1 MNPSPAP
8 GNRHELNDTALG
20 HYLAKEGS
28 IPGLK
33 LPIVSTKIGYG
44 QSNPTYF
51 VDDDAGT
58 RFILRKKPSGTIISP
73 VAHQVDREY
82 RVLAALGKVEG
93 FPVPRVYALCMD
105 PSVIGTAFYV
115 MEFVK
120 GRIITDPDLG
130 ELSPTDKRKAWF
142 SLVETLAWMHSID
155 PDSIGLEGFGKKTGF
170 YARHCNTFS
179 RIEAQQAQVKDIKT
193 GKVLGRA
200 HPEFDS
206 IVDYIRKNL
215 PGDRYSIVHG
225 DYKFDNV
232 ILHPTEPRVIAI
244 LDWELSTIGHPL
256 MDCVY
261 VVSPFWNTVTKA
273 GDPSMKSA
281 RNPYAPENRA
291 ASGMPDPNELL
302 DRYSQIVGFDPR
314 KDGNGKDW
322 QVAQVFHYMRG
333 GTISHGIQA
342 RTVTGQASSEFSH
355 VYFDNTKRSL
365 EAALERVK
373 NMKNAEASLAK
384 L

>member
-142 SLVETLAWMHSID
+142 FFGRDTSLDA
-155 PDSIGLEGFGKKTGF
+155 
-170 YARHCNTFS
+170 
-179 RIEAQQAQVKDIKT
+179 
-193 GKVLGRA
+193 
-200 HPEFDS
+200 
-206 IVDYIRKNL
+206 
-215 PGDRYSIVHG
+215 
-225 DYKFDNV
+225 
-232 ILHPTEPRVIAI
+232 
-244 LDWELSTIGHPL
+244 
-256 MDCVY
+256 
-261 VVSPFWNTVTKA
+261 
-273 GDPSMKSA
+273 
-281 RNPYAPENRA
+281 
-291 ASGMPDPNELL
+291 
-302 DRYSQIVGFDPR
+302 
-314 KDGNGKDW
+314 
-322 QVAQVFHYMRG
+322 
-333 GTISHGIQA
+333 
-342 RTVTGQASSEFSH
+342 
-355 VYFDNTKRSL
+355 
-365 EAALERVK
+365 
-373 NMKNAEASLAK
+373 
-384 L
+384 